1 MTALTSWLSSSAGQ
15 VSAVF
20 VGFPLVFRLLVMPAL
35 DEKAYDQ
42 EGCR

>member
-1 MTALTSWLSSSAGQ
+1 MTAFASWLSSPADQ

-20 VGFPLVFRLLVMPAL
+20 VGFPLVFRLLLMPAL
-35 DEKAYDQ
+35 DEKAYEQ